1 MRVGILTMYKLNNY
15 GSVLQAY
22 ALQSTVNK
30 LGFRGEIIDYSI
42 RHPTSSMLFE
52 YAIHMCR
59 EQGLRRSVASALY
72 YGIDL
77 FQQRIGKLIRRD
89 THCIPAPH
97 IFDEFRD
104 SYLVLSEK
112 SYSPGTLRRTP
123 PDYDIYISGSDNVWL
138 LNNAFGI
145 SDGGARFYLDFVP
158 EDRITIS
165 YAPSMGDPI
174 VFDKHLARL
183 KSLLENID
191 FLSVRESST
200 AEFLSQITGRVVTTA
215 CDPTLLLSREDW
227 DLLLPEKVSPPSEKP
242 YLLVYVAHPLD
253 FDSPEFQFSRY
264 ISQKLGLEVIN
275 IGYHFNEGRP
285 VYSNV
290 TVPEF
295 LTYFKNASLV
305 VTNTFHGTVFSIIY
319 RKGFYAFKPRAGPTR
334 IRDLLSIVG
343 LSERFVQSDLEAQ
356 VLSPELDYRVVEDK
370 IQKLRCESLLWLETA
385 LHNGE
390 MHCRGEQQ

>member
-1 MRVGILTMYKLNNY
+1 MRVGILTIYKLNNY

-42 RHPTSSMLFE
+42 LHPTSSMLFE
-52 YAIHMCR
+52 YAIHAYQ
-59 EQGLRRSVASALY
+59 EQGLRLLTTSMFH
-72 YGIDL
+72 YGIE
-77 FQQRIGKLIRRD
+77 FIQQRIRKLTSRD
-89 THCIPAPH
+89 SNCIPMPD

-104 SYLVLSEK
+104 SHLMLSEE
-112 SYSPGTLRRTP
+112 SYSPEKLRQNP
-123 PDYDIYISGSDNVWL
+123 PGYDIYISGSDNVWL
-138 LNNAFGI
+138 LDNRFGV
-145 SDGGARFYLDFVP
+145 SDGGARYYLDFAP
-158 EDRITIS
+158 KNSITLS

-174 VFDKHLARL
+174 VFDKHLAKL
-183 KSLLENID
+183 KSLLGNID

-200 AEFLSQITGRVVTTA
+200 AEFLSQIAGRVVTTV
-215 CDPTLLLSREDW
+215 CDPTLLLSRDDW
-227 DLLLPEKVSPPSEKP
+227 NLLLPEKVSPPSEKP

-264 ISQKLGLEVIN
+264 ISQKLGLEVVN

-295 LTYFKNASLV
+295 LTYFKYASLV

-334 IRDLLSIVG
+334 IRDLLSTVG

-356 VLSPELDYRVVEDK
+356 VLSPEIDYHDVEDK
-370 IQKLRCESLLWLETA
+370 IQKFRSESLLWLETA
-385 LHNGE
+385 LHNEE
-390 MHCRGEQQ
+390 MYRRGEQ

>member
-1 MRVGILTMYKLNNY
+1 MRVGILTIYKLNNY

-30 LGFRGEIIDYSI
+30 LGFQGEIIDYSI
-42 RHPTSSMLFE
+42 HHPTPSMLFE
-52 YAIHMCR
+52 YAIHAYQ
-59 EQGLRRSVASALY
+59 EQGLRLLATSMFH
-72 YGIDL
+72 YGIEL
-77 FQQRIGKLIRRD
+77 IQQKIGKLTSRD
-89 THCIPAPH
+89 SNSIPMPD

-104 SYLVLSEK
+104 SHLILSEE
-112 SYSPGTLRRTP
+112 SYSPEKLRQNP
-123 PDYDIYISGSDNVWL
+123 PGYDIYISGSDNVWL
-138 LNNAFGI
+138 LDNRFGV
-145 SDGGARFYLDFVP
+145 SDGGARYYLDFAP
-158 EDRITIS
+158 KNSITLS

-174 VFDKHLARL
+174 VFDKHLAKL
-183 KSLLENID
+183 KSLLGNID

-200 AEFLSQITGRVVTTA
+200 AEFLSQIAGRVVTTV

-242 YLLVYVAHPLD
+242 YLLVYVAHQLD

-264 ISQKLGLEVIN
+264 ISQKLGLEVVN

-285 VYSNV
+285 TYSNV
-290 TVPEF
+290 TVSEF

-334 IRDLLSIVG
+334 IRDLLSTVG

-356 VLSPELDYRVVEDK
+356 VLSPEIDYRDVEDK
-370 IQKLRCESLLWLETA
+370 IQKFRSESLLWLETA
-385 LHNGE
+385 LHNEE
-390 MHCRGEQQ
+390 MYRRGKQ

>member
-1 MRVGILTMYKLNNY
+1 MRVGILTIYKLNNY

-42 RHPTSSMLFE
+42 HHPTSSMLLG
-52 YAIHMCR
+52 YAIHTCR
-59 EQGLRRSVASALY
+59 EQGLCRSVASALN
-72 YGIDL
+72 YGFDL
-77 FQQRIGKLIRRD
+77 FWQRIVNLTRRD
-89 THCIPAPH
+89 SHCIPVPY

-104 SYLVLSEK
+104 RYLMLSQE
-112 SYSPGTLRRTP
+112 SYSPEVLRQTP
-123 PDYDIYISGSDNVWL
+123 PDYDIYISGSDNIWL
-138 LNNAFGI
+138 LNNASGI

-158 EDRITIS
+158 EDKKTIS

-174 VFDKHLARL
+174 VSDKHLPRL

-191 FLSVRESST
+191 SLSVRESST
-200 AEFLSQITGRVVTTA
+200 AEFFGQITGRTVTTV
-215 CDPTLLLSREDW
+215 CDPTLLLSRDNW
-227 DLLLPEKVSPPSEKP
+227 DLLLEEKASPPSEKP

-253 FDSPEFQFSRY
+253 LDSPEFQFSQY
-264 ISQKLGLEVIN
+264 ISQKLGLEVVN
-275 IGYHFNEGRP
+275 IGYHFNEGNL
-285 VYSNV
+285 VYSNI
-290 TVPEF
+290 TIPEF
-295 LTYFKNASLV
+295 LMYFKNASLV

-334 IRDLLSIVG
+334 IRDLLSTVG

-356 VLSPELDYRVVEDK
+356 VLSPEIDYRDVEDK
-370 IQKLRCESLLWLETA
+370 IQKFRSESLLWLKTA

-390 MHCRGEQQ
+390 TYCRGEQ